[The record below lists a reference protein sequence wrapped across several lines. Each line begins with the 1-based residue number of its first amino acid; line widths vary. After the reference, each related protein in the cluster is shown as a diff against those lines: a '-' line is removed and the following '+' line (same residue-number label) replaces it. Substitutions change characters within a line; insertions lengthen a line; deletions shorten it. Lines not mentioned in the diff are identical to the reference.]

1 MEQHGKSTPSLTVCE
16 PTTRR
21 AVWLR
26 IAHSQENACAFSIN
40 LAHCCHPMGIT
51 HLLREMLLSEIT
63 AAVQAL
69 GVPRILR
76 ELRLSSNRATGMLF
90 CKTIT
95 RAKTPL
101 AFKDVL
107 FFFSSFFFCRD
118 IQPYGLQ
125 RLTVFW

>member
-1 MEQHGKSTPSLTVCE
+1 
-16 PTTRR
+16 
-21 AVWLR
+21 
-26 IAHSQENACAFSIN
+26 
-40 LAHCCHPMGIT
+40 MGIT

-107 FFFSSFFFCRD
+107 FFFFVFFVATSSLTACKGLPFFGE
-118 IQPYGLQ
+118 PA
-125 RLTVFW
+125 V